1 MRTKNVVCIWT
12 KKLTVWRLS
21 EVSVAWGGQEWFYS
35 PLDGMLVHRS
45 VLPSIK
51 FAGTRL
57 NTVEEKGSA
66 RDRNTTCPVRARTR
80 TARSGD
86 DCANHEATAR
96 SRSVCLANYRVQ
108 VIKHRPNNRYIFNAN
123 VVTLSSAFSHP
134 VATCCDMLS
143 IANWT
148 SAHAPVQHC
157 CKNLGKRVKHRAT
170 SNAVAWK
177 IWPYSNLSQQHP
189 LCPGRCNRTAKHV

>member
-1 MRTKNVVCIWT
+1 
-12 KKLTVWRLS
+12 
-21 EVSVAWGGQEWFYS
+21 
-35 PLDGMLVHRS
+35 MLVHRS

-123 VVTLSSAFSHP
+123 IVTLLSAFSHP

-143 IANWT
+143 IANRT
-148 SAHAPVQHC
+148 SAHAPAQDC
-157 CKNLGKRVKHRAT
+157 CKNLGKRVKYHVT
-170 SNAVAWK
+170 SNTVTWK
-177 IWPYSNLSQQHP
+177 IWSYSILSQQHL
-189 LCPGRCNRTAKHV
+189 LCRKTSQWNGQTRLTCCTEQCCDRLPGA